1 MMTVFLFIGLWHLHF
16 ENKKGIFLFECQKSL
31 HLPLTRLIWFDN
43 LTLL

>member
-1 MMTVFLFIGLWHLHF
+1 MVYGIFILKT
-16 ENKKGIFLFECQKSL
+16 KKGIFLFECQKSL